1 MEDPPLPGKSIPR
14 SPNIGAQGQSGQA
27 GAVDGLSP
35 RQSERCDRAEAQ
47 VLRLALGSNTPGPD
61 ATRSEPPL
69 ALSTMFGTSGVLFG
83 SVVVWGAAAIW
94 AAGTLTLLIS
104 SFAPTEHEGPTRL
117 PAWDGPPPRVS
128 GPYRTASGTGPHNA
142 DGPVGPPGAS
152 SRRSGLPRPHRQL
165 GSMDRPRP
173 LVRSLHAH
181 LDQRPHLD
189 RRHGASPPGTRPLH
203 WLPFRSPRLW

>member
-1 MEDPPLPGKSIPR
+1 MGCHRGRANAVTERKRRCSVWPSGPTHRAQAPLDLNLPI
-14 SPNIGAQGQSGQA
+14 A
-27 GAVDGLSP
+27 LSP
-35 RQSERCDRAEAQ
+35 
-47 VLRLALGSNTPGPD
+47 
-61 ATRSEPPL
+61 
-69 ALSTMFGTSGVLFG
+69 MFGTSGVLFG

-152 SRRSGLPRPHRQL
+152 SRRSGLPRPHNQL

-173 LVRSLHAH
+173 SVRSLHAH

-203 WLPFRSPRLW
+203 WLPFRSPRPW